1 MGPFKIRQ
9 QKFIYNDIKYDF
21 YLFFSSLYDY
31 ENYLETGGRVQNLA
45 KVREDRLCPVVR
57 GTFWE
62 PCRYNKDDFS
72 NDIEAVCTTLEEL
85 NEFAECQQ
93 GCDEIRPNTEWVALI

>member
-62 PCRYNKDDFS
+62 PCRYNEDDFS
-72 NDIEAVCTTLEEL
+72 AEIEAQCTPLEEL

-93 GCDEIRPNTEWVALI
+93 GCDEIRPNAEWVALV